1 MTAIALMFATYL
13 VRPSPFCLLD
23 EIDAPLDDNNV
34 HRFLKMLSSFAPR
47 SQFLVITHNK
57 LTMEKASA
65 IFGVTQEEPGVTRI
79 VSVRFQ
85 ERKQTVS

>member
-23 EIDAPLDDNNV
+23 EIDAPLDDSNV
-34 HRFLKMLSSFAPR
+34 HRFLKMLGSFAPR

-57 LTMEKASA
+57 LTMERAGA

-85 ERKQTVS
+85 DKKQTVS